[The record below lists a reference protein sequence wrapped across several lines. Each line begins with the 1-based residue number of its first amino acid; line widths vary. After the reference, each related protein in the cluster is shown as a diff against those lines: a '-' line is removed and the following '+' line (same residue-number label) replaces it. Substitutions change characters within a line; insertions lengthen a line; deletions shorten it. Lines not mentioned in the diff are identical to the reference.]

1 MALSPHRSTWSTP
14 AQSPHALLLDAL
26 CEAFAHVPRAEWLA
40 RMQAGLVTNGA
51 GAPLSPTQVFLP
63 QQSIHYSR
71 SVPNEALIPVQ
82 ERIVFENDAMVVA
95 DKPHF
100 LPVVPSGGYV
110 RETLLWRLQQKL
122 NCPDLVPAHRI
133 DRDTAGLV
141 LFIKQR
147 QHRGAYQN
155 LFRDRLVDKTY
166 LALAPDA
173 PDFPPELQLQSWLQ
187 SSPAHFMQMQC
198 LPSNAEGSTNA
209 TTTIKKIA
217 VQAGL
222 TALNAKNALKNTAL
236 YQLQPQTGLRHQLR
250 VQMASLGLPILNDG
264 LYPVVTP
271 ACESPHLQPALQLLA
286 WRLGFVDPLSGEAL
300 QWQSALQ
307 LDCDWSAVA
316 ALK

>member
-14 AQSPHALLLDAL
+14 AHSPHALLLDAL
-26 CEAFAHVPRAEWLA
+26 CEAFAHVPRSEWLA
-40 RMQAGLVTNGA
+40 RMQSGLVTDSTGRA
-51 GAPLSPTQVFLP
+51 LAPDQAFAP
-63 QQSIHYSR
+63 QQHVHYSR
-71 SVPNEALIPVQ
+71 SVPNEAPIPVQ
-82 ERIVFENDAMVVA
+82 ERIVFENEVIIVA

-100 LPVVPSGGYV
+100 LPVMPSGGYV

-166 LALAPDA
+166 LALAPDDA
-173 PDFPPELQLQSWLQ
+173 AFPPELQLQSWLQ
-187 SSPAHFMQMQC
+187 TSPAHFMQMAC
-198 LPSNAEGSTNA
+198 LPCNDAGAVNAS
-209 TTTIKKIA
+209 TTIKKVAI
-217 VQAGL
+217 QAGL
-222 TALNAKNALKNTAL
+222 TAQSAEKPLNNQAL
-236 YQLQPQTGLRHQLR
+236 YLLKPRTGLRHQLR

-271 ACESPHLQPALQLLA
+271 ECAAPHLLPPLQLLA
-286 WRLGFVDPLSGEAL
+286 WRLGFVDPLTKLAL
-300 QWQSALQ
+300 QWQSQLQ

>member
-26 CEAFAHVPRAEWLA
+26 CAAFGHVPRAEWLA
-40 RMQAGLVTNGA
+40 RMQAGLVTNSA

-82 ERIVFENDAMVVA
+82 ERIVFEGEAIVVV

-173 PDFPPELQLQSWLQ
+173 PDFPPEMPLQSWLQ
-187 SSPAHFMQMQC
+187 TSPAHFMQMQC
-198 LPSNAEGSTNA
+198 LPSNGEGSTNA

-236 YQLQPQTGLRHQLR
+236 YHLQPKTGLRHQLR

-300 QWQSALQ
+300 QWQSQLQ
-307 LDCDWSAVA
+307 LDCDWSAVD